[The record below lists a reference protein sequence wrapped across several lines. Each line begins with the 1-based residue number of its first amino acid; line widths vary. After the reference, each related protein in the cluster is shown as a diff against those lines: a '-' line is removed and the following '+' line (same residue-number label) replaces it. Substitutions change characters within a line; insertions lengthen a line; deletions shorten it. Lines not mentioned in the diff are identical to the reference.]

1 VKLLPRSLFGRAAL
15 LIALT
20 LLVFSAVVWQ
30 AVMWAIVV
38 PSAEQTADVIA
49 QRATEALNAHRL
61 GKALPESALLAT
73 GEPSDALEHLGRT
86 AFGVY
91 MRRLRAELQRQLQT
105 NDVVIAQ
112 ARAPT
117 LIWIRIQP
125 SDNNWLV
132 LTSRLASPAAPLAFT
147 LVLLISTLLVLGVA
161 AWSARRLTTPLA
173 RLARDAAGVV
183 DGQTIGTVDES
194 APSEVRALAFAL
206 QSMSQRLYDLNEQ
219 REIMLAGISH
229 DLRSPLARMRVALEL
244 LDERDAELAQSMA
257 LEIEEMDHMVGQF
270 LHYVRAGYSET
281 SVRALPDE
289 VIEDALKGYTQE
301 PRLQLR
307 LEARDA
313 CELNVEGLRHIVLN
327 LVQNALDH
335 GQPPVTLSTRLQGRD
350 LELLV
355 HDTGSG
361 ISAEEWPQALR
372 AFGRLQAVPNAG
384 HSGLGLALVDRL
396 VRAVRATISARQLPD
411 GFEIRLVFARVRL
424 QAPAAA
430 S

>member
-38 PSAEQTADVIA
+38 PSAERTADVIA
-49 QRATEALNAHRL
+49 QRATEALDAQRL
-61 GKALPESALLAT
+61 GQVLPESVQLAI
-73 GEPSDALEHLGRT
+73 GEPSDALQRFDRT

-91 MRRLRAELQRQLQT
+91 MRRLRAELQRQLHT
-105 NDVVIAQ
+105 HDVVIVQ

-117 LIWIRIQP
+117 LIWIRTQP
-125 SDNNWLV
+125 GDNHWLV
-132 LTSRLASPAAPLAFT
+132 LTSRLASPGAPLAFT
-147 LVLLISTLLVLGVA
+147 LVLLTSALLVLGVA
-161 AWSARRLTTPLA
+161 AWSARRLTAPLA
-173 RLARDAAGVV
+173 QLARNAAVV
-183 DGQTIGTVDES
+183 AEGETIGSVDES
-194 APSEVRALAFAL
+194 APTEVRALAFAL
-206 QSMSQRLYDLNEQ
+206 QSMSQRLHDLNEQ
-219 REIMLAGISH
+219 REMMLAGISH

-244 LDERDAELAQSMA
+244 LDARDAELAQSMA
-257 LEIEEMDHMVGQF
+257 LEVEEMDHMVGQF
-270 LHYVRAGYSET
+270 LHYVRAGYNET
-281 SVRALPDE
+281 PVRAVPDE
-289 VIEDALKGYTQE
+289 VISAALKSCAQE
-301 PRLQLR
+301 PRLKLH
-307 LEARDA
+307 LDARDA

-335 GQPPVTLSTRLQGRD
+335 GQPPVTLTTRLRSGD

-355 HDTGSG
+355 HDAGSG
-361 ISAEEWPQALR
+361 ISPQDWPQALR

-396 VRAVRATISARQLPD
+396 VRAARATMSARQLPL
-411 GFEIRLVFARVRL
+411 GFEIKVVFSRVQL
-424 QAPAAA
+424 PAPAAI